1 MALKR
6 INGIVRH
13 FNTTELEIKPVSNG
27 RWHVRYDRGEFIV
40 VGGRKSGGG
49 RNEWFCHNP
58 EMYGDQ
64 WIPLHSMVAALE
76 MGIAY

>member
-6 INGIVRH
+6 INGTVR
-13 FNTTELEIKPVSNG
+13 FFETTKLEIKPVSNG
-27 RWHVRYDRGEFIV
+27 RWHVTYDRGEFIV
-40 VGGRKSGGG
+40 IGGRKSGGAK
-49 RNEWFCHNP
+49 NEWFCHNP

-64 WIPLHSMVAALE
+64 WISCNSMVAALN